1 MFSASCKS
9 VTGAWLKADSRFIKV
24 RFLDQENEVVFELVN
39 CITYF
44 DLSLL
49 SVLGIDLNYFHISF
63 CSDAFLLL
71 SYA

>member
-9 VTGAWLKADSRFIKV
+9 VTGAWLKADSCFIKV

-49 SVLGIDLNYFHISF
+49 SVLGIDLK
-63 CSDAFLLL
+63 
-71 SYA
+71 